1 MLKPP
6 NPRLADPILQ
16 LRLSILNRGGAPP
29 TLAVTFPSLR
39 LEGAILSPELFAR
52 VEDLPGQRP
61 ADFGLPAG
69 SVVKDEI
76 ARAWADAQD
85 YWRIFQRK
93 LDALP
98 ANASATTETRN
109 LWIVPL
115 LGLLGY
121 QLERHERGLDLHGK
135 LYPISHRA
143 ANRAGLPV
151 HIVSVREAAGLD
163 RKPERAAGPRMS
175 AHGLVQEYL
184 NLADQ
189 TYGLVT
195 NGRLLRLLRD
205 SSRLV
210 KLTYL
215 EFDLDRIFTDGLYA
229 DFALLYRFLHA
240 SRLPASSEATSES
253 LIERYHLDSV
263 EAGARI
269 RDGLSTAVERAIRAF
284 ANGLLA
290 HPRNDALRAAIQSG
304 QLTAPAY
311 YQHLLRLIY
320 RLLFL
325 LVIEER
331 NLVYPLS
338 PSATKRDLYYRFYS
352 LQRVRRLAD
361 AHHLDDKRKD
371 DAWLAVLACFQLF
384 EAGGPGHRLGI
395 APLAGDLFRPD
406 AIGLIR
412 DSHLDNATT
421 FACLRA
427 LSLYEN
433 EDAGQTIRVNYA
445 ALNVEE
451 FGSVYQGLLEF
462 EPVILADGPHPRFE
476 FKQGDERAATGSHYT
491 PDDLVQP
498 LLKHALDPLIAQKL
512 KEPDPATALLSLRV
526 ADISC
531 GSGHILLAAARR
543 IGTELAI
550 VRTGEEQP
558 SPAAFRAAV
567 RDVIRH
573 CIYGVDLNP
582 LAVELCKVA
591 LWLEAHNPGEPLN
604 FLDHHIKCG
613 NAIVGFVRREEL
625 ERGVP
630 DEAFAT
636 LPGDDKDIAAHFRRK
651 NKDERAGKS
660 QTTLHLAPELQ
671 AQLDQ
676 ILARWREISN
686 LPEKDP
692 AEIEAKKRRYEQF
705 SSSPDAWHLAQLA
718 AIPIAQFY
726 TPKNEATKAHL
737 LTDEAFRDYLAGK
750 AAPRADAL
758 GAARALAE
766 RKRFFHWF
774 LQFPEIIARGGFDC
788 ILGNP
793 PYLGG
798 TNLSGTY
805 GHPFCGYVK
814 WEYEPT
820 GLSDLVVYF
829 IRRIFALLRPG
840 GATGFITTNS
850 IKDGDIRKDGLEQIV
865 RSGGVINFAIR
876 GIKWPGRAN
885 LVVSLVSIFRGK
897 WNGDYVLDGRKVPVI
912 TAFFEDTLDAGAP
925 STLSEPK
932 GSMLEG
938 SKNRGTGFLISH
950 HDASALISA
959 NSRNQEVVLPIL
971 SGGEIT
977 DIPDLSPQR
986 SAVFFFDWPEEKAAL
1001 YSEPFDRLAKQVAK
1015 DRADLNDTNLSS
1027 KWWLFERPR
1036 VELYTKIRGLPRC
1049 FAACATTKY
1058 LNFVSCKTNHLF
1070 TQGAKIFTTDR
1081 WDLYA
1086 VVQST
1091 IHEVWARKYSGALE
1105 TRLRYSPSDCF
1116 ETFAFPAG
1124 QWHTANPQLAAVG
1137 ERYHE
1142 HRRALM
1148 LRLWLGLTDIYN
1160 LFHDRDLTAAE
1171 VARVSKKPA
1180 EAEAGY
1186 EGILQLRAL
1195 HRELDEAVLA
1205 AYGWTGQVAL
1215 GHDFHEVET
1224 LPENDRVRY
1233 TISPA
1238 ARKELLRRLLALNHQ
1253 RAAEEKAQA
1262 ASAPEPAKKT
1272 RAAKKPKPTVADE
1285 LPLGLDL
1292 FGNVAPPAQTE
1303 TPVPSGAPIA
1313 VSVYPATAADRTIC
1327 SITLAMLGWKDSIRA
1342 ADHLD
1347 ALILVTDPDLC
1358 DALFS
1363 TGLIPANRKLLSSI
1377 SSESEIARRD
1387 GVKWAQCLNYLQQ
1400 RRAIIVEKNGDRVLR
1415 NGPEAKAAA
1424 VTLPQVKPA
1433 IAGLALEV
1441 VRRLNELRSRGDLT
1455 HEQGAAL
1462 ARFNELHR
1470 QAFQLAS

>member
-1 MLKPP
+1 
-6 NPRLADPILQ
+6 
-16 LRLSILNRGGAPP
+16 
-29 TLAVTFPSLR
+29 VTFPSLR

-240 SRLPASSEATSES
+240 SRLPASTEATAES

-290 HPRNDALRAAIQSG
+290 HPRNDALRAAVQSG

-371 DAWLAVLACFQLF
+371 DAWLAVLACFRLF

-412 DSHLDNATT
+412 DCHLDNATT
-421 FACLRA
+421 FLCLRA

-433 EDAGQTIRVNYA
+433 EAAGQTIRVNYA

-512 KEPDPATALLSLRV
+512 KEPDPAAALLSLRV

-630 DEAFAT
+630 DEAFIT
-636 LPGDDKDIAAHFRRK
+636 LPGDDKDVAAHFRRK

-705 SSSPDAWHLAQLA
+705 ATGPDAWHLAQLA

-726 TPKNEATKAHL
+726 TPKTEATKAHL

-798 TNLSGTY
+798 KQISTVFGDRASNCIRFL
-805 GHPFCGYVK
+805 HPPVLGVV
-814 WEYEPT
+814 
-820 GLSDLVVYF
+820 DLVTFF
-829 IRRIFALLRPG
+829 IKRIYSLLCP
-840 GATGFITTNS
+840 
-850 IKDGDIRKDGLEQIV
+850 
-865 RSGGVINFAIR
+865 R
-876 GIKWPGRAN
+876 GR
-885 LVVSLVSIFRGK
+885 L
-897 WNGDYVLDGRKVPVI
+897 
-912 TAFFEDTLDAGAP
+912 
-925 STLSEPK
+925 
-932 GSMLEG
+932 
-938 SKNRGTGFLISH
+938 
-950 HDASALISA
+950 ALISTHSIYQGDSRQSGLGYLENNEATFTFARRSVVWPGVA
-959 NSRNQEVVLPIL
+959 NVRVCLFSVTKGHAEDVPNLDGKTVSRINSFFLDESKEA
-971 SGGEIT
+971 SGTPRPLEKNSKKCFVGVTPNGAGFFLTTDQQREIEQT
-977 DIPDLSPQR
+977 EP
-986 SAVFFFDWPEEKAAL
+986 KAAPFIHKYISKL
-1001 YSEPFDRLAKQVAK
+1001 ADKPEVSFDRYVIDLFGKSEDYLMTLPFVYDRLLRDVYPSRKNNNKKIYRERWWCFQESSPGLYAAISEQKLNQVFAVTKTAKYFAFSSVPANWKHDQSLSIVASE
-1015 DRADLNDTNLSS
+1015 DWRLFAALSS
-1027 KWWLFERPR
+1027 
-1036 VELYTKIRGLPRC
+1036 
-1049 FAACATTKY
+1049 
-1058 LNFVSCKTNHLF
+1058 
-1070 TQGAKIFTTDR
+1070 D
-1081 WDLYA
+1081 
-1086 VVQST
+1086 
-1091 IHEVWARKYSGALE
+1091 IHDSWVRKYSSALGQ
-1105 TRLRYSPSDCF
+1105 TPRYNPATAF
-1116 ETFAFPAG
+1116 LTFPFCLDG
-1124 QWHTANPQLAAVG
+1124 ITAAIG

-1160 LFHDRDLTAAE
+1160 LFHDRDLTPAE

-1186 EGILQLRAL
+1186 AGILQLRAL

-1224 LPENDRVRY
+1224 LPGNDRVRY

-1253 RAAEEKAQA
+1253 RAAEEKAGQEA
-1262 ASAPEPAKKT
+1262 APKPAKKSRST
-1272 RAAKKPKPTVADE
+1272 KAPKPAPIPADE

-1292 FGNVAPPAQTE
+1292 FGNVAPP
-1303 TPVPSGAPIA
+1303 PV
-1313 VSVYPATAADRTIC
+1313 VSVRVWSDDIFRLPAASRHGALREDIYVRHWLHALFTLQPEGQTGLELFNAFRLLLTKESRKVVASSGDNDGKKWSRAFDQPVSLLGLFSGLLGLAQNREIERRT
-1327 SITLAMLGWKDSIRA
+1327 LDGKHVLRRA
-1342 ADHLD
+1342 AGWHESPSDWVSADAEITQRALLD
-1347 ALILVTDPDLC
+1347 KAL
-1358 DALFS
+1358 
-1363 TGLIPANRKLLSSI
+1363 NER
-1377 SSESEIARRD
+1377 
-1387 GVKWAQCLNYLQQ
+1387 LQPF
-1400 RRAIIVEKNGDRVLR
+1400 IE
-1415 NGPEAKAAA
+1415 P
-1424 VTLPQVKPA
+1424 TPQVTA
-1433 IAGLALEV
+1433 FVQNLE
-1441 VRRLNELRSRGDLT
+1441 S
-1455 HEQGAAL
+1455 
-1462 ARFNELHR
+1462 
-1470 QAFQLAS
+1470 AFA

>member
-1 MLKPP
+1 M
-6 NPRLADPILQ
+6 
-16 LRLSILNRGGAPP
+16 
-29 TLAVTFPSLR
+29 TFPSLR

-52 VEDLPGQRP
+52 ADDLPGQRP

-121 QLERHERGLDLHGK
+121 QLERHDRGLDLHGK
-135 LYPISHRA
+135 LYPISHHA
-143 ANRAGLPV
+143 SNRAGVPV
-151 HIVSVREAAGLD
+151 HIVSIREPAGLD
-163 RKPERAAGPRMS
+163 RRPERTSGPRMS

-240 SRLPASSEATSES
+240 SRLPASSEAAAES

-269 RDGLSTAVERAIRAF
+269 RDGLSKAVETAIKSF

-290 HPRNDALRAAIQSG
+290 HPRNDALRAAVQSG
-304 QLTAPAY
+304 DLTPAAY
-311 YQHLLRLIY
+311 YSHLLRLIY

-338 PSATKRDLYYRFYS
+338 PSASKRDLYYRFYS

-361 AHHLDDKRKD
+361 TRHLDDPRKD
-371 DAWLAVLACFQLF
+371 DAWLAVLACFHLF
-384 EAGGPGHRLGI
+384 EAGGPGPKLGI

-412 DSHLDNATT
+412 DCHLDNATT
-421 FACLRA
+421 FLCLRA

-433 EDAGQTIRVNYA
+433 EDAHTTIRVNYA

-462 EPVILADGPHPRFE
+462 EPVFHTDGPCPTFAFR
-476 FKQGDERAATGSHYT
+476 QGDERAATGSHYT

-512 KEPDPATALLSLRV
+512 KEPDPAAALLSLRV

-558 SPAAFRAAV
+558 SPAAFRTAV
-567 RDVIRH
+567 RDVIRE

-591 LWLEAHNPGEPLN
+591 LWLEAHSPGEPLN

-613 NAIVGFVRREEL
+613 NAIVGFVRREEM

-630 DEAFAT
+630 DEAFVT

-660 QTTLHLAPELQ
+660 QIPLNLAPELQ

-676 ILARWREISN
+676 ILSRHREISN

-692 AEIEAKKRRYEQF
+692 AEIEAKKHRYEQF
-705 SSSPDAWHLAQLA
+705 ASGTDAWHLAQLA

-726 TPKNEATKAHL
+726 TPKTEATKAHL
-737 LTDEAFRDYLAGK
+737 LTDEPFRDYLAGK
-750 AAPRADAL
+750 ATPRADAL
-758 GAARALAE
+758 GASRALAE

-793 PYLGG
+793 PYLMNRKIKGA
-798 TNLSGTY
+798 Y
-805 GHPFCGYVK
+805 GEEFLNIVK
-814 WEYEPT
+814 WSFAPIDAV
-820 GLSDLVVYF
+820 DLVVYF
-829 IRRIFALLRPG
+829 LRRMHDLVRRDGALALIATNTIAQGAAREGGLAHITASGSKIIFAARNARWPGAAAVYVSSAVIRKGDWRGPCLLDGKSTPTISSYLDDSPDLAPVELLENRDCSFIG
-840 GATGFITTNS
+840 SYVLGKGFILDKS
-850 IKDGDIRKDGLEQIV
+850 EAHDLIAHDPSLRDVIKLYLSGDDV
-865 RSGGVINFAIR
+865 
-876 GIKWPGRAN
+876 
-885 LVVSLVSIFRGK
+885 
-897 WNGDYVLDGRKVPVI
+897 
-912 TAFFEDTLDAGAP
+912 
-925 STLSEPK
+925 
-932 GSMLEG
+932 
-938 SKNRGTGFLISH
+938 
-950 HDASALISA
+950 A
-959 NSRNQEVVLPIL
+959 NS
-971 SGGEIT
+971 
-977 DIPDLSPQR
+977 PDLSATR
-986 SAVFFFDWPEEKAAL
+986 YVVNFYDWPEKRCQDLYPDAYNIILNRVKDERTRKDEKGKFIL
-1001 YSEPFDRLAKQVAK
+1001 RNPLPK
-1015 DRADLNDTNLSS
+1015 N
-1027 KWWLFERPR
+1027 WWLYADKRPK
-1036 VELYTKIRGLPRC
+1036 LYTTIANLEDVIVAPLVSKYVNFEIVPRDQV
-1049 FAACATTKY
+1049 FMHKLAVLAHSDHATY
-1058 LNFVSCKTNHLF
+1058 S
-1070 TQGAKIFTTDR
+1070 
-1081 WDLYA
+1081 

-1091 IHEVWARKYSGALE
+1091 LHSDWAWKHSSTMGAAGIN
-1105 TRLRYSPSDCF
+1105 YAPSDCF
-1116 ETFAFPAG
+1116 VTFPFPRHHKHDSPLSALG
-1124 QWHTANPQLAAVG
+1124 K
-1137 ERYHE
+1137 RYHE

-1160 LFHDRDLTAAE
+1160 LFHDRDLTPAE
-1171 VARVSKKPA
+1171 VARVSKKPE
-1180 EAEAGY
+1180 EADAGY
-1186 EGILQLRAL
+1186 QGILQLRAL

-1215 GHDFHEVET
+1215 GHDFHEVEA

-1253 RAAEEKAQA
+1253 RATEEKAQA
-1262 ASAPEPAKKT
+1262 ATTPKPAKNP
-1272 RAAKKPKPTVADE
+1272 RKPKSNPNDLGLQIEGE
-1285 LPLGLDL
+1285 LPL
-1292 FGNVAPPAQTE
+1292 
-1303 TPVPSGAPIA
+1303 
-1313 VSVYPATAADRTIC
+1313 
-1327 SITLAMLGWKDSIRA
+1327 
-1342 ADHLD
+1342 
-1347 ALILVTDPDLC
+1347 
-1358 DALFS
+1358 
-1363 TGLIPANRKLLSSI
+1363 
-1377 SSESEIARRD
+1377 
-1387 GVKWAQCLNYLQQ
+1387 
-1400 RRAIIVEKNGDRVLR
+1400 
-1415 NGPEAKAAA
+1415 
-1424 VTLPQVKPA
+1424 
-1433 IAGLALEV
+1433 
-1441 VRRLNELRSRGDLT
+1441 
-1455 HEQGAAL
+1455 
-1462 ARFNELHR
+1462 
-1470 QAFQLAS
+1470 